1 MSNRAWMPLH
11 IDDYLAD
18 TGHLTGA
25 EHGAYMLMIMH
36 YWQNGS
42 LPENERLIAR
52 IARMDAAQWEDSRDV
67 LAMLFGPNWSHKRI
81 DAELA
86 KADDIIEKRRAAA
99 DARHGKSKR
108 GASAVHVQ
116 SKSTYTGALPST
128 NNLSD
133 TDVSEEKRAGARP
146 SPAGFDQFWSI
157 YPNRVG
163 KRDAEKSFS
172 RALKR
177 ADLETILDGLRRYV
191 AKTDDRPWCNPAT
204 WLNQDRWDDA
214 PADAPQPRSTAP
226 PPRNDLDRMNAALD
240 NLISGD
246 RHEPNEPYARTI
258 ETSFERRDRGGA
270 ESPVQLAAIPARH

>member
-36 YWQNGS
+36 YWQNGC

-52 IARMDAAQWEDSRDV
+52 IARMDAGQWDESRDI

-86 KADDIIEKRRAAA
+86 KADEIIEKRRAAA
-99 DARHGKSKR
+99 DARHGKSKQA
-108 GASAVHVQ
+108 ASAVQVQ

-128 NNLSD
+128 DNLSD
-133 TDVSEEKRAGARP
+133 TGVSEEKRASAHS
-146 SPAGFDQFWSI
+146 SPAGFEQFWTMF
-157 YPNRVG
+157 PNKVG
-163 KRDAEKSFS
+163 KRDAEKAFAKAIQRASLEAILAGLS
-172 RALKR
+172 RYA
-177 ADLETILDGLRRYV
+177 

-204 WLNQDRWDDA
+204 FLNQNRWEDQPA
-214 PADAPQPRSTAP
+214 PAPQRQATAP
-226 PPRNDLDRMNAALD
+226 PKKTTHASMWTDEAIAFGIIDEPGSTQDRRLD
-240 NLISGD
+240 
-246 RHEPNEPYARTI
+246 ARLTRGQDQG
-258 ETSFERRDRGGA
+258 SNFARRIA
-270 ESPVQLAAIPARH
+270 SA